1 MIRPAPSDES
11 WPQFDNSQ
19 TLFPPK
25 GTKKVGRPPTGNS
38 KGASVPRKVWGSKGW
53 SVAFANY
60 LSTIWDLAYWTPKKT
75 IFVVL
80 ILF

>member
-38 KGASVPRKVWGSKGW
+38 KGASVPRKV
-53 SVAFANY
+53 
-60 LSTIWDLAYWTPKKT
+60 
-75 IFVVL
+75 
-80 ILF
+80 